1 LAKKLPGIG
10 DRFAESTE
18 QISLEKTVADLRQK
32 LENQQAT
39 STDLEQDLQR
49 LRENL
54 SQSSGEVEIDLTL
67 IDANPQ
73 QPRQTITES
82 LIRAKARSLDKH
94 GQITSII
101 LVEQQNRYL
110 LLDGQLRWEAAKFLG
125 WSTIRA
131 VIAPMPSDLDR
142 SALVTFLGFED
153 LNSLDKAEAVFR
165 EVEKSLELPVESAI
179 TILHRA
185 IKRIEVKG
193 QIKEISNLLTLTTQA
208 QQDVLSS
215 LPIDVEESELLLSLL
230 DLGLNPNS
238 VKTNLVPM
246 LSLPPDLKA
255 AIRQQGLK
263 GYHAQALATLS
274 AKVLRISEE
283 AATTIRVEATSQV
296 LAEQLTVVQTRKLV
310 KEIRDKYQQGDKL
323 ASTEVSAF
331 LKKVNTLSHGVLA
344 SSPPQQLQEL
354 RSALEMKLQEID
366 RALRI

>member
-1 LAKKLPGIG
+1 MAKKLPGIG
-10 DRFAESTE
+10 DRFTESTE
-18 QISLEKTVADLRQK
+18 QMSLEKTVADLRQK
-32 LENQQAT
+32 LESQEAT
-39 STDLEQDLQR
+39 SSDLEQDLQR

-54 SQSSGEVEIDLTL
+54 SQSSGETDIDLTL

-73 QPRQTITES
+73 QPRQTITDS

-125 WSTIRA
+125 WRTIRA

-142 SALVTFLGFED
+142 SSLVTFLGFED

-165 EVEKSLELPVESAI
+165 EVEKSLGLPVESAI
-179 TILHRA
+179 TSLHRA

-208 QQDVLSS
+208 QQEVLSS
-215 LPIDVEESELLLSLL
+215 LPIDVDECELLLSLL

-246 LSLPPDLKA
+246 LSLPPDLKT

-263 GYHAQALATLS
+263 GYHAIALATLS
-274 AKVLRISEE
+274 AKVLGISEE
-283 AATTIRVEATSQV
+283 AATTVRVEATSQV
-296 LAEQLTVVQTRKLV
+296 LTEQLTVVQTRKLV
-310 KEIRDKYQQGDKL
+310 KEIRDQYQQ
-323 ASTEVSAF
+323 SENPTSSEVTAF

-354 RSALEMKLQEID
+354 RSVLEMKLQEID